1 MREQRR
7 REVRVITIGDLVFTH
22 PVISCFKVLLG
33 AYKVLQ
39 ARQVI
44 LSDFKPVNLGFIFVF
59 QHVPTLHN
67 FPSGEVY
74 LLQFTTIFPDPPYG
88 ALFAPKIPNSRH
100 S

>member
-1 MREQRR
+1 MEGREPEER
-7 REVRVITIGDLVFTH
+7 RVITIGDLVFTH
-22 PVISCFKVLLG
+22 PVISCFKVFLG

-44 LSDFKPVNLGFIFVF
+44 VSDFKPVNLGFIFVF
-59 QHVPTLHN
+59 QHVPTLHD

-88 ALFAPKIPNSRH
+88 ALLAPKIPNSRH